1 MAKCVRKNCNRLV
14 SPLPEAKRK
23 RLCKKHYLRFC
34 ELSERKEKDLVY
46 RINKYIPR
54 KIKRLKKGRIYYCA
68 FNSRRG
74 YVRKI
79 SSIENA
85 GLIRQ
90 AREKLVLIRKT
101 PAWRNTESYVR
112 RIRIG
117 PDIPVSLNEVT
128 ELYSIYSWINFC
140 KNSKL
145 YAINYLG
152 GGEGNLKLQLYKL
165 PSPSKIG
172 DSSHQQN
179 IITPITLKNKVINQL
194 AKNRNSRGTTNVKK
208 PLSLYKS
215 LIELE
220 DERVVALKLLQL
232 TIETSVHPHQYS
244 NNLPYL
250 SPGDVPPLFGLLLN
264 ELKRLNVVGVND
276 SMLKL
281 AKKYKNES
289 FTLELIAIHVIFN
302 MARNGTPE
310 VYSFLSSKFD
320 KNGHLYRSV
329 MIIFMMLELDLD
341 SYSELLGF
349 YNSFFSTDVIKI
361 KDNILLWAS
370 GKKETLP
377 FEYQPGIKN

>member
-117 PDIPVSLNEVT
+117 PDLPVSLNEVT

-179 IITPITLKNKVINQL
+179 IIIPITLKNKVINQL
-194 AKNRNSRGTTNVKK
+194 AKNRNIRGTTNVKK
-208 PLSLYKS
+208 TLSLYKS
-215 LIELE
+215 LITLE
-220 DERVVALKLLQL
+220 DERSVALKLLQL
-232 TIETSVHPHQYS
+232 TIETPLHPHQYS

-250 SPGDVPPLFGLLLN
+250 SPGDTPPLFGLLLN
-264 ELKRLNVVGVND
+264 ELKRLNVIGVND
-276 SMLKL
+276 S
-281 AKKYKNES
+281 
-289 FTLELIAIHVIFN
+289 
-302 MARNGTPE
+302 
-310 VYSFLSSKFD
+310 
-320 KNGHLYRSV
+320 
-329 MIIFMMLELDLD
+329 
-341 SYSELLGF
+341 
-349 YNSFFSTDVIKI
+349 
-361 KDNILLWAS
+361 
-370 GKKETLP
+370 
-377 FEYQPGIKN
+377 

>member
-74 YVRKI
+74 YVRKK

-117 PDIPVSLNEVT
+117 PDLPVSLNEVT

-208 PLSLYKS
+208 TLSLYKS

-341 SYSELLGF
+341 SYSELLEL

-377 FEYQPGIKN
+377 FEYQPGI

>member
-377 FEYQPGIKN
+377 FEYQPGI

>member
-74 YVRKI
+74 YVRKK

-117 PDIPVSLNEVT
+117 PDLPVSLNEVT

-341 SYSELLGF
+341 SYS
-349 YNSFFSTDVIKI
+349 
-361 KDNILLWAS
+361 
-370 GKKETLP
+370 
-377 FEYQPGIKN
+377 

>member
-117 PDIPVSLNEVT
+117 PDLPVSLNEVT

-194 AKNRNSRGTTNVKK
+194 AKTRNSRGTTNVKK

-281 AKKYKNES
+281 AKKYKNEF

-341 SYSELLGF
+341 SYSELVGF
-349 YNSFFSTDVIKI
+349 YNSFFSTDVIKM

-377 FEYQPGIKN
+377 FEYQPGI

>member
-302 MARNGTPE
+302 IARNGTPE

-377 FEYQPGIKN
+377 FEYQPGI

>member
-1 MAKCVRKNCNRLV
+1 MAKCVRKNCKRLV

-46 RINKYIPR
+46 QINKCIPR
-54 KIKRLKKGRIYYCA
+54 KIKRLKKGRVYYCA

-74 YVRKI
+74 YIKKI

-90 AREKLVLIRKT
+90 AREKLILIRKT
-101 PAWRNTESYVR
+101 AAWRNTESYVR

-117 PDIPVSLNEVT
+117 SELPVSLNEVT
-128 ELYSIYSWINFC
+128 ELYSIYSWIDFC
-140 KNSKL
+140 KNSTL

-165 PSPSKIG
+165 PAPGKIG
-172 DSSHQQN
+172 DSSPRQN
-179 IITPITLKNKVINQL
+179 IIIPITLKNKVINQL
-194 AKNRNSRGTTNVKK
+194 AKNRNIRGTTNVKK
-208 PLSLYKS
+208 TLSLYKS
-215 LIELE
+215 LITLE
-220 DERVVALKLLQL
+220 DERSVALKLLQL
-232 TIETSVHPHQYS
+232 TIETPLHPHQYS

-250 SPGDVPPLFGLLLN
+250 SPGNVSPLFGLLLN
-264 ELKRLNVVGVND
+264 ELKRLNVIGVND

-289 FTLELIAIHVIFN
+289 FTLELIAIHIIFN

-310 VYSFLSSKFD
+310 VYSFLSNKFD
-320 KNGHLYRSV
+320 ENGCLYRSV
-329 MIIFMMLELDLD
+329 MITFMMLELNLD
-341 SYSELLGF
+341 SYSELVGL

-361 KDNILLWAS
+361 KGNILLWAS
-370 GKKETLP
+370 GKKEKLP
-377 FEYQPGIKN
+377 FEYRPGI

>member
-361 KDNILLWAS
+361 KDNMLLWAS

-377 FEYQPGIKN
+377 FEYQPGI

>member
-74 YVRKI
+74 YVRKK

-117 PDIPVSLNEVT
+117 PDLPVSLNEVT

-341 SYSELLGF
+341 SYSELLEF

-377 FEYQPGIKN
+377 FEYQPGI

>member
-117 PDIPVSLNEVT
+117 PDLPVSLNEVT

-172 DSSHQQN
+172 DSSHQKN

-194 AKNRNSRGTTNVKK
+194 AKTRNSRGTTNVKK

-215 LIELE
+215 LIALE
-220 DERVVALKLLQL
+220 DERPVALKLLQL
-232 TIETSVHPHQYS
+232 TIETPLHPHQYS

-250 SPGDVPPLFGLLLN
+250 SPGDAPPLFGLLLN
-264 ELKRLNVVGVND
+264 ELKRLNVIGVND

-289 FTLELIAIHVIFN
+289 FTLELIAIYIIFN
-302 MARNGTPE
+302 IARNGTPE
-310 VYSFLSSKFD
+310 VYSFLSNLFD
-320 KNGHLYRSV
+320 KNGYLYRSV
-329 MIIFMMLELDLD
+329 MITFMMLELDLD
-341 SYSELLGF
+341 SYSELVGF

-361 KDNILLWAS
+361 KGNILLWAS
-370 GKKETLP
+370 GKKEKIP
-377 FEYQPGIKN
+377 F

>member
-1 MAKCVRKNCNRLV
+1 MAKCVRKNCKRLV

-34 ELSERKEKDLVY
+34 ELSERKKKDLVY
-46 RINKYIPR
+46 QINKYIPR

-117 PDIPVSLNEVT
+117 SEFPVSLNEVT
-128 ELYSIYSWINFC
+128 ELYSIYSWIDFC
-140 KNSKL
+140 KNSTL
-145 YAINYLG
+145 YAKNYLG

-165 PSPSKIG
+165 PFTGKTE
-172 DSSHQQN
+172 DSSSQQN
-179 IITPITLKNKVINQL
+179 IIIPITLKNKVINQL
-194 AKNRNSRGTTNVKK
+194 AKNRNIRDTANVKK
-208 PLSLYKS
+208 TLSLYKS
-215 LIELE
+215 LIALE
-220 DERVVALKLLQL
+220 DERSVALKLLQL
-232 TIETSVHPHQYS
+232 TIETPLHPHQYS

-250 SPGDVPPLFGLLLN
+250 SPGDAPPLFGLLLN
-264 ELKRLNVVGVND
+264 ELKRLNVIGVND

-289 FTLELIAIHVIFN
+289 FTLELIAIHIIFN
-302 MARNGTPE
+302 VARNGTPE
-310 VYSFLSSKFD
+310 VYSFLSNKFD
-320 KNGHLYRSV
+320 ENGYLYRSV
-329 MIIFMMLELDLD
+329 MINFMMLELDLD
-341 SYSELLGF
+341 SYSELVGF

-377 FEYQPGIKN
+377 FEYRPGV

>member
-117 PDIPVSLNEVT
+117 PDLPVSLNEVT

-172 DSSHQQN
+172 DSSHQKN

-194 AKNRNSRGTTNVKK
+194 AKTRNSRGTTNVKK

-215 LIELE
+215 LIALE
-220 DERVVALKLLQL
+220 DERPVALKLLQL
-232 TIETSVHPHQYS
+232 TIETPLHPHQYS

-250 SPGDVPPLFGLLLN
+250 SPGDAPPLFGLLLN
-264 ELKRLNVVGVND
+264 ELKRLNVIGVND

-289 FTLELIAIHVIFN
+289 FTLELIAIYIIFN
-302 MARNGTPE
+302 IARNGTPE
-310 VYSFLSSKFD
+310 VYSFLSNFFD
-320 KNGHLYRSV
+320 KNGYLYRSV
-329 MIIFMMLELDLD
+329 MITFMMLELDLD
-341 SYSELLGF
+341 SYSELVGF

-361 KDNILLWAS
+361 KGNILLWAS
-370 GKKETLP
+370 GKKEKIP
-377 FEYQPGIKN
+377 F

>member
-1 MAKCVRKNCNRLV
+1 MTKCVRKNCNRLV

-377 FEYQPGIKN
+377 FEYQPGI

>member
-117 PDIPVSLNEVT
+117 PDLPVSLNEVT

-250 SPGDVPPLFGLLLN
+250 SPSDVPPLFGLLLN

-341 SYSELLGF
+341 SYSELLEL

-377 FEYQPGIKN
+377 FEYQPGI

>member
-117 PDIPVSLNEVT
+117 PDLPVSLNEVT

-341 SYSELLGF
+341 SYSELLEL

-377 FEYQPGIKN
+377 FEYQPGI

>member
-1 MAKCVRKNCNRLV
+1 MAKCVRKNCKRLV

-34 ELSERKEKDLVY
+34 ELSERKKKDLVY
-46 RINKYIPR
+46 QINKYIPR

-79 SSIENA
+79 SLIEKA

-117 PDIPVSLNEVT
+117 SELPVSLNEVT
-128 ELYSIYSWINFC
+128 ELYSIYSWIDFC
-140 KNSKL
+140 KNSTL
-145 YAINYLG
+145 YAKNYLG
-152 GGEGNLKLQLYKL
+152 GGEGNLNLQLYKL
-165 PSPSKIG
+165 PFPGKTE
-172 DSSHQQN
+172 DSSSQQN
-179 IITPITLKNKVINQL
+179 IIIPITLKNKVINQL
-194 AKNRNSRGTTNVKK
+194 AKNRNIRDTANVKK

-215 LIELE
+215 LIALE
-220 DERVVALKLLQL
+220 DERSVALKLLQL
-232 TIETSVHPHQYS
+232 TIETPLHPHQYS

-250 SPGDVPPLFGLLLN
+250 SPGDAPPLFGLLLN
-264 ELKRLNVVGVND
+264 ELKRLNVIGVND

-289 FTLELIAIHVIFN
+289 FTLELIAIYIIFN
-302 MARNGTPE
+302 IARNGTPE
-310 VYSFLSSKFD
+310 VYSFLLNLFD
-320 KNGHLYRSV
+320 KNGYLYRSV
-329 MIIFMMLELDLD
+329 MITFMMLELDLD
-341 SYSELLGF
+341 SYSELVGF

-361 KDNILLWAS
+361 KGNILLWAS
-370 GKKETLP
+370 GKKEKIP
-377 FEYQPGIKN
+377 F

>member
-215 LIELE
+215 LIELG

-377 FEYQPGIKN
+377 FEYQPGI

>member
-117 PDIPVSLNEVT
+117 PDLPVSLNEVT

-194 AKNRNSRGTTNVKK
+194 AKTRNSRGTTNVKK

-215 LIELE
+215 LIALE
-220 DERVVALKLLQL
+220 DERPVALKLLQL
-232 TIETSVHPHQYS
+232 TIETSLHPHQYS

-250 SPGDVPPLFGLLLN
+250 SPGDAPPLFGLLLN
-264 ELKRLNVVGVND
+264 ELKRLNVIGVND

-289 FTLELIAIHVIFN
+289 FTLELIAIYIIFN
-302 MARNGTPE
+302 IARNGTPE
-310 VYSFLSSKFD
+310 VYSFLSNFFD
-320 KNGHLYRSV
+320 KNGYLYRSV
-329 MIIFMMLELDLD
+329 MITFMMLELDLD
-341 SYSELLGF
+341 SYSELVGF

-361 KDNILLWAS
+361 KGNILLWAS
-370 GKKETLP
+370 GKKEKIP
-377 FEYQPGIKN
+377 F

>member
-74 YVRKI
+74 YVRKK

-117 PDIPVSLNEVT
+117 PDLPVSLNEVT
-128 ELYSIYSWINFC
+128 ELYSIYSWINCC

-208 PLSLYKS
+208 TLSLYKS

-341 SYSELLGF
+341 SYSELLEL

-377 FEYQPGIKN
+377 FEYQPGI

>member
-68 FNSRRG
+68 FNSRKG
-74 YVRKI
+74 YVRKK

-117 PDIPVSLNEVT
+117 PDLPVSLNEVT

-341 SYSELLGF
+341 SYSELLEL

-377 FEYQPGIKN
+377 FEYQPGI

>member
-74 YVRKI
+74 YVRKK

-90 AREKLVLIRKT
+90 AREKFVLIRKT

-117 PDIPVSLNEVT
+117 PDLPVSLNEVT

-341 SYSELLGF
+341 SYSELLEL

-377 FEYQPGIKN
+377 FEYQPGI

>member
-117 PDIPVSLNEVT
+117 PDLPVSLNEVT

-165 PSPSKIG
+165 PAPSKIG

-310 VYSFLSSKFD
+310 AYSFLSSKFD

-341 SYSELLGF
+341 SYSELLEL

-377 FEYQPGIKN
+377 FEYPPGI

>member
-90 AREKLVLIRKT
+90 AREKLVLIRKA

-145 YAINYLG
+145 YAKNYLG

-377 FEYQPGIKN
+377 FEYQPGI

>member
-34 ELSERKEKDLVY
+34 ELSECKEKDLVY

-117 PDIPVSLNEVT
+117 PDLPVSLNEVT

-377 FEYQPGIKN
+377 FEYQPGI

>member
-1 MAKCVRKNCNRLV
+1 MAKCVRKNCKRLV

-34 ELSERKEKDLVY
+34 ELSERKKKDLVY
-46 RINKYIPR
+46 QINKYIPR

-79 SSIENA
+79 SLIEKA

-112 RIRIG
+112 HIRIG
-117 PDIPVSLNEVT
+117 SELPVSLNEVT
-128 ELYSIYSWINFC
+128 ELYSIYSWIDFC
-140 KNSKL
+140 KNSTL
-145 YAINYLG
+145 YAKNYLG
-152 GGEGNLKLQLYKL
+152 GGEGNLNLQLYKL
-165 PSPSKIG
+165 PFPGKTE
-172 DSSHQQN
+172 DSSSQQN
-179 IITPITLKNKVINQL
+179 IIIPITLKNKVINQL
-194 AKNRNSRGTTNVKK
+194 AKNRNIRDTANVKK

-215 LIELE
+215 LIALE
-220 DERVVALKLLQL
+220 DERSVALKLLQL
-232 TIETSVHPHQYS
+232 TIETPLHPHQYS

-250 SPGDVPPLFGLLLN
+250 SPGDAPPLFGLLLN
-264 ELKRLNVVGVND
+264 ELKRLNVIGVND

-289 FTLELIAIHVIFN
+289 FTLELIAIYIIFN
-302 MARNGTPE
+302 IARNGTPE
-310 VYSFLSSKFD
+310 VYSFLLNLFD
-320 KNGHLYRSV
+320 KNGYLYRSV
-329 MIIFMMLELDLD
+329 MITFMMLELDLD
-341 SYSELLGF
+341 SYSELVGF

-361 KDNILLWAS
+361 KGNILLWAS
-370 GKKETLP
+370 GKKEKIP
-377 FEYQPGIKN
+377 F

>member
-1 MAKCVRKNCNRLV
+1 MAKCVRKNCKRLV

-34 ELSERKEKDLVY
+34 ELSERKKKDLVY
-46 RINKYIPR
+46 QINKYIPR

-117 PDIPVSLNEVT
+117 SELPVSLNEVT
-128 ELYSIYSWINFC
+128 ELYSIYSWIDFC
-140 KNSKL
+140 KNSTL
-145 YAINYLG
+145 YAKNYLG

-165 PSPSKIG
+165 AFPGKTE
-172 DSSHQQN
+172 DSSSQQN
-179 IITPITLKNKVINQL
+179 IIIPITLKNKVINQL
-194 AKNRNSRGTTNVKK
+194 AKNRNIRDTANVKK

-215 LIELE
+215 LIALE
-220 DERVVALKLLQL
+220 DERTVALKLLQL
-232 TIETSVHPHQYS
+232 TIETPLHPHQYT

-250 SPGDVPPLFGLLLN
+250 SPGDAPPLFGLLLN
-264 ELKRLNVVGVND
+264 ELKRLNVIGVND

-289 FTLELIAIHVIFN
+289 FTLELIAIYIIFN
-302 MARNGTPE
+302 IARNGTSE
-310 VYSFLSSKFD
+310 VYSFLLNLFD
-320 KNGHLYRSV
+320 KNGYLYRSV
-329 MIIFMMLELDLD
+329 MITFMMLELDLD
-341 SYSELLGF
+341 SYSELVGF

-361 KDNILLWAS
+361 KGNIFLWAS
-370 GKKETLP
+370 GKKEKLP
-377 FEYQPGIKN
+377 FEYRPRI

>member
-1 MAKCVRKNCNRLV
+1 MAKCVRKNSNRLV

-74 YVRKI
+74 YVRKK

-117 PDIPVSLNEVT
+117 PDLPVSLNEVT

-341 SYSELLGF
+341 SYSELLEL

-377 FEYQPGIKN
+377 FEYQPGI

>member
-117 PDIPVSLNEVT
+117 SDLPVSLNEVT

-302 MARNGTPE
+302 IARNGTPE

-341 SYSELLGF
+341 SYSELLEL

-377 FEYQPGIKN
+377 FEYPPEI

>member
-145 YAINYLG
+145 YAISYLG

-377 FEYQPGIKN
+377 FEYQPGI

>member
-117 PDIPVSLNEVT
+117 PDLPVSLNEVT

-165 PSPSKIG
+165 SSPSKIG

-194 AKNRNSRGTTNVKK
+194 AKTRNPTGTTNVKK
-208 PLSLYKS
+208 TLSLYKS

-302 MARNGTPE
+302 MARNGPPE

-320 KNGHLYRSV
+320 KSGHLYRSV

-341 SYSELLGF
+341 SYSELVEF
-349 YNSFFSTDVIKI
+349 YNSFFNKDVIKI

-377 FEYQPGIKN
+377 FECQPGI

>member
-117 PDIPVSLNEVT
+117 PDLPVSLNEVT

-194 AKNRNSRGTTNVKK
+194 AKTRNSRGTTNVKK

-281 AKKYKNES
+281 AKKYKNEF

-341 SYSELLGF
+341 SYSELVGF
-349 YNSFFSTDVIKI
+349 YNSFFSTDVIKM

-370 GKKETLP
+370 GKKEILP
-377 FEYQPGIKN
+377 FEYRPGI

>member
-1 MAKCVRKNCNRLV
+1 MAKCVRKNCKRLV

-34 ELSERKEKDLVY
+34 ELSERKKKDLVY
-46 RINKYIPR
+46 QINKYIPR

-101 PAWRNTESYVR
+101 AAWRNTESYVR

-117 PDIPVSLNEVT
+117 SELPVSLNEVT
-128 ELYSIYSWINFC
+128 ELYSIYSWIDFC
-140 KNSKL
+140 KNSTL

-165 PSPSKIG
+165 PSPGKTG
-172 DSSHQQN
+172 DSSPRQN
-179 IITPITLKNKVINQL
+179 IIIPIALKNKVINQL
-194 AKNRNSRGTTNVKK
+194 AKNRNIRGTTNVKK

-215 LIELE
+215 LITLE
-220 DERVVALKLLQL
+220 DEQSVALKLLQL
-232 TIETSVHPHQYS
+232 TIETPLHPHQYS

-250 SPGDVPPLFGLLLN
+250 SPGNVSPLFGLLLN
-264 ELKRLNVVGVND
+264 ELKRLNVIGVND

-289 FTLELIAIHVIFN
+289 FTLELIAIHIIFN

-310 VYSFLSSKFD
+310 VYSFLSNKFD
-320 KNGHLYRSV
+320 KNGCLYRSV
-329 MIIFMMLELDLD
+329 MITFMMLELNLD
-341 SYSELLGF
+341 SYSELVGL

-361 KDNILLWAS
+361 KGNILLWAS
-370 GKKETLP
+370 GKKEKLP
-377 FEYQPGIKN
+377 FEYRPGI

>member
-208 PLSLYKS
+208 TLSLYKS

-377 FEYQPGIKN
+377 FEYQPGI

>member
-117 PDIPVSLNEVT
+117 PDLPVSLNEVT

-194 AKNRNSRGTTNVKK
+194 AKTRNPRGTTNVKK
-208 PLSLYKS
+208 TLSLYKS

-302 MARNGTPE
+302 MARNGPPE

-341 SYSELLGF
+341 SYSELVEF
-349 YNSFFSTDVIKI
+349 YNSFFKKNVIKI

-377 FEYQPGIKN
+377 FECQPGI

>member
-1 MAKCVRKNCNRLV
+1 MREYEMAKCVRKNCNRLV

-117 PDIPVSLNEVT
+117 PDLPVSLNEVT

-172 DSSHQQN
+172 DSSHQKN

-194 AKNRNSRGTTNVKK
+194 AKTRNSRGTTNVKK

-215 LIELE
+215 LIALE
-220 DERVVALKLLQL
+220 DERPVALKLLQL
-232 TIETSVHPHQYS
+232 TIETPLHPHQYS

-250 SPGDVPPLFGLLLN
+250 SPGDAPPLFGLLLN
-264 ELKRLNVVGVND
+264 ELKRLNVIGVND

-289 FTLELIAIHVIFN
+289 FTLELIAIYIIFN
-302 MARNGTPE
+302 IARNGTPE
-310 VYSFLSSKFD
+310 VYSFLSNFFD
-320 KNGHLYRSV
+320 KNGYLYRSV
-329 MIIFMMLELDLD
+329 MITFMMLELDLD
-341 SYSELLGF
+341 SYSELVGF

-361 KDNILLWAS
+361 KGNILLWAS
-370 GKKETLP
+370 GKKEKIP
-377 FEYQPGIKN
+377 F

>member
-165 PSPSKIG
+165 PSPSKTG

-377 FEYQPGIKN
+377 FEYQPGI